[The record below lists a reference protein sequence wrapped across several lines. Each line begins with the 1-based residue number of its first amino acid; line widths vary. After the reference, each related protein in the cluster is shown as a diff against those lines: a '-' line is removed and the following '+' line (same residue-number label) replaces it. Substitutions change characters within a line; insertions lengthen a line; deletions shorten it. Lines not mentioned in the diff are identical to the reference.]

1 MGIQWELSG
10 KTSKNL
16 SDASVYLADKGK
28 KTDISI
34 KNDFWKKMGFPDRVS
49 CGVDKDS
56 GRIYFREDKRG
67 FSVTKGGSKTRVYF
81 HMSSPHKEFIG
92 DYDVYFDQEL
102 KIFYISRSGRSKKE

>member
-16 SDASVYLADKGK
+16 SDASVYLVDKGK

-49 CGVDKDS
+49 CGVDKDA

-67 FSVTKGGSKTRVYF
+67 FSVTKSGSKMRVYL
-81 HMSSPHKEFIG
+81 HMPSPHKDFIG
-92 DYDVYFDQEL
+92 DYEVHFDPEQKL
-102 KIFYISRSGRSKKE
+102 FYIDRKGGSVIG